1 MSVKENKQRQEATTK
16 KIMGIEAV
24 HLVKEQK
31 IKLKEEKEPKVR
43 FTSVDVVI
51 IITLTA
57 WLSFR
62 QT

>member
-1 MSVKENKQRQEATTK
+1 
-16 KIMGIEAV
+16 MGIEAV

-62 QT
+62 QTWSQEMALNSES

>member
-1 MSVKENKQRQEATTK
+1 
-16 KIMGIEAV
+16 MGIEAV